1 MTSLPILWSFRRCPY
16 AMRARLAIASS
27 GVQVELREILLR
39 DKPEAFRAA
48 SPTATVP
55 CLQLPDRVIDESFDI
70 MRWVLAQHDPEHWL
84 EMPDEGYGLI
94 AQCDGP
100 FKHALDRV
108 KYASR
113 YPDHD
118 PGHGREQ
125 AMAFLADLDVRL
137 VGQGFLMGPRRTLAD
152 MAILPFVRQFAA
164 IDRAWF
170 DAQGMGALTSWL
182 DDFLQSNR
190 LSAIMTKYPPWQ
202 SGQDAVIFPAINSQG
217 HAP

>member
-1 MTSLPILWSFRRCPY
+1 MTSMPILWSFRRCPY

-27 GVQVELREILLR
+27 GVQVGLREILLR
-39 DKPEAFRAA
+39 EKPDAFRAT

-55 CLQLPDRVIDESFDI
+55 CLQLPDGVIDESFDI
-70 MRWVLAQHDPEHWL
+70 MRWALTLQDPEQWL
-84 EMPDEGYGLI
+84 DMPDDGYALI

-100 FKHALDRV
+100 FKQALDRV

-118 PGHGREQ
+118 PGHARQQ
-125 AMAFLADLDVRL
+125 AMAFLADLNVRL
-137 VGQGFLMGPRRTLAD
+137 VGQGFLMGAQRTLAD

-164 IDRAWF
+164 IDRDWF
-170 DAQGMGALTSWL
+170 GAQGLDPLTRWL
-182 DDFLQSNR
+182 DDFLQSDR

-202 SGQDAVIFPAINSQG
+202 NGQDAVIFPR
-217 HAP
+217 